1 MSDQC
6 FFNTE
11 TRDISGDESDLWL
24 SVGLPVGLI
33 LVFATIS
40 LGFAFHYKKEIL
52 KTIHRLRERRTDIGS
67 DKEISDDDPQ
77 PEPKEDLVLM
87 ERSQTAVG
95 ELMGEAVAN
104 QTDGQPSAND
114 QQVIL
119 NVDEENEQLIVGTGE
134 FEVFYRKNQI
144 DGASTSKIYS

>member
-11 TRDISGDESDLWL
+11 NRDISGGESHLWL
-24 SVGLPVGLI
+24 YVGLPVGLI
-33 LVFATIS
+33 LGLTLLV
-40 LGFAFHYKKEIL
+40 GVAFYYKKTNV
-52 KTIHRLRERRTDIGS
+52 KKIHCCTECRTGIGS
-67 DKEISDDDPQ
+67 DKEMSDDDPQ

-104 QTDGQPSAND
+104 QTDGQPSTND

-144 DGASTSKIYS
+144 DGA